1 MKNLMSAKN
10 YQLGVEFMRYVPL
23 NVFGML
29 ALSCYILADTFF
41 VANGVGADGLTALNL
56 VLPIYNLIG
65 GLGLMFGMGGATM
78 YAIHRGSKDIQRAN
92 KIFTITMILC
102 IVSGCIAMLLG
113 VVWSRN
119 ICVILGADSSIA
131 PLANEYLS
139 TIMMFS
145 IAFILHNAL
154 VCFVRNDGS
163 PHIAMLAMVIGSLSN
178 IVLDYLFVYPLG
190 MGMFGAAI
198 ATCMAPLIGIAVLS
212 FHLFSR
218 KSTLKLV
225 HCYIQLRKIKRIVS
239 IGFSAFVT
247 EFSTGMVMI
256 IFNFVILSIAGNKG
270 VAAYGI
276 IANLNLF
283 VIAIFAGISE
293 GVQPLISRFYGSKDW
308 ESLRTVF
315 RWALLLAAG
324 IGIILYI
331 IILFFAPAL
340 TSIFNRDADIVL
352 AKLAND
358 GLRIYFPLLFLTG
371 INIVTS
377 SLFASISKAWA
388 SFLISS
394 LRALL
399 LVGILVLPLSYMW
412 GMNGVWLTIPFT
424 ELLTFFVSFVLLYK
438 ENKCNQLMYKVEKNN
453 HFI

>member
-1 MKNLMSAKN
+1 
-10 YQLGVEFMRYVPL
+10 
-23 NVFGML
+23 
-29 ALSCYILADTFF
+29 
-41 VANGVGADGLTALNL
+41 
-56 VLPIYNLIG
+56 
-65 GLGLMFGMGGATM
+65 M

-225 HCYIQLRKIKRIVS
+225 HCDIQFRKIKRIVS

-256 IFNFVILSIAGNKG
+256 IFNFVILSIAGNIG

-276 IANLNLF
+276 IANINLF

-293 GVQPLISRFYGSKDW
+293 GIQPLISRFYGSKDHR
-308 ESLRTVF
+308 SLMTVF
-315 RWALLLAAG
+315 RWALQLAAG
-324 IGIILYI
+324 IGIILYVI
-331 IILFFAPAL
+331 MIVFAPAL
-340 TSIFNRDADIVL
+340 VSIFNQDGNIVL
-352 AKLAND
+352 ANIATL
-358 GLRIYFPLLFLTG
+358 GLRIYFPLLLLTG

-377 SLFASISKAWA
+377 SLFASISKAGA
-388 SFLISS
+388 SFLISC
-394 LRALL
+394 LRALVLVAL
-399 LVGILVLPLSYMW
+399 LVFPLSHIW
-412 GMNGVWLTIPFT
+412 GLNGVWLTIPCS
-424 ELLTFFVSFVLLYK
+424 ELLTFLVSMALLHNVK
-438 ENKCNQLMYKVEKNN
+438 RTS
-453 HFI
+453 HIS